1 VRPLLAAIAA
11 LTAAVTVLPLST
23 AEASLSPETSQD
35 AQLVGIGA
43 AHVFV
48 IVLENESYKS
58 AYVHNKHHYLGRKL
72 QKQGTLLT
80 HYYGIGHYSLD
91 NYLAMISGQAP
102 NPVTSQDCQ
111 HYRKFKPSSHPL
123 KINKHGQAVGE
134 GCIYPA
140 SVLTLADQLQAA
152 GVTWGGF
159 MDHMGA
165 KRGREAKTCGQPSLL
180 KHHIDATQIATKKDQ
195 YAARH
200 NPFVYFRSLLGSGLC
215 DANVLK
221 LGALPPA
228 LASIETTPQFS
239 FITPDLCNDGH
250 DRPCRGTDS
259 AGSRKGGLASI
270 DRFLKKWVPI
280 IQASPAYQQ
289 DGVLIITS
297 DESDGRDSSAC
308 CNERPGPTEHK
319 PGLSGPGGGRVGTLV
334 LGRCVAADT
343 KVATPYNH
351 YSLLR
356 SLEDMFGITTGG
368 TDGAGHLGYAAEPD
382 LQPFGLDVFGSCPL

>member
-1 VRPLLAAIAA
+1 MAVAGGPAP
-11 LTAAVTVLPLST
+11 TAT
-23 AEASLSPETSQD
+23 ASLPPVASRD
-35 AQLVGIGA
+35 AQLVELGVGHI
-43 AHVFV
+43 FV
-48 IVLENESYKS
+48 IVLENESYKD
-58 AYVHNKHHYLGRKL
+58 AYVHNKHHYLGRAL

-91 NYLAMISGQAP
+91 NYLAIISGQAP
-102 NPVTSQDCQ
+102 NPVTSQDCM
-111 HYRKFKPSSHPL
+111 HYSKFKPSSHPL
-123 KINKHGQAVGE
+123 KINKHGQAVGT
-134 GCIYPA
+134 GCLYP
-140 SVLTLADQLQAA
+140 SRVLTLADQLETA

-165 KRGREAKTCGQPSLL
+165 KRGREAKTCGQPTLL
-180 KHHIDATQIATKKDQ
+180 KHHVDGTQIATKKDQ

-200 NPFVYFRSLLGSGLC
+200 NPFVYFHSLLNSGLC
-215 DANVLK
+215 DAHVLK

-228 LASIETTPQFS
+228 LANVETTPRFS

-250 DRPCRGTDS
+250 DKPCKGTDS
-259 AGSRKGGLASI
+259 AGSHKGGLASV
-270 DRFLKKWVPI
+270 DHFLKKWVPI

-297 DESDGRDSSAC
+297 DESEGSDSTSC
-308 CNERPGPTEHK
+308 CNERPGPKEKK

-334 LGRCVAADT
+334 LGGCVAPDV
-343 KVATPYNH
+343 KDPTPYNH

-356 SLEDMFGITTGG
+356 SLEDLFGITTGG

-382 LQPFGLDVFGSCPL
+382 LQPFGLDVFAPCSAMARS